1 MIRLISFIFLIP
13 LLINAQNPNYSE
25 HVAPILHNKCLQC
38 HNVDGIA
45 PISLETYADAVSNAG
60 LIQHVTSTG
69 EMPPWPPDTLFQ
81 NYAYENTLNENELST
96 NIFTNTNLPSGNL
109 LSIFNIL
116 GQKQEIEYNKPLL
129 YLYDNV
135 KINKKI
141 VID

>member
-13 LLINAQNPNYSE
+13 LLINAQNP
-25 HVAPILHNKCLQC
+25 
-38 HNVDGIA
+38 
-45 PISLETYADAVSNAG
+45 
-60 LIQHVTSTG
+60 
-69 EMPPWPPDTLFQ
+69 
-81 NYAYENTLNENELST
+81 
-96 NIFTNTNLPSGNL
+96 NLPSGNL

-129 YLYDNV
+129 YLYDNG